1 VNILNNM
8 NKKIVLLL
16 LPFIFLSSCSTDNN
30 GEDETRDYS
39 DYSSHQTTLDEFY
52 SKEGRYCI
60 YFYQLSCS
68 HCTAIKGDIFDYI
81 DAQDKG
87 EKTYFKSFSIYC
99 LGPKP
104 SDGTLGNERSLFDYK
119 GTKYSDEEV
128 ASFVKEMQ
136 KNEVNTLAK
145 TYLFGTPSLYI
156 INNNKFEDLM
166 YGQFDIA
173 NFLSTH

>member
-1 VNILNNM
+1 MSTLNNM

-16 LPFIFLSSCSTDNN
+16 IPFIFLSSCNN
-30 GEDETRDYS
+30 NSGNDETRNYS
-39 DYSSHQTTLDEFY
+39 DYTNHETTLDQFY
-52 SKEGRYCI
+52 SKEGRYCV

-68 HCTAIKGDIFDYI
+68 HCTAIKGDIFDYL

-87 EKTYFKSFSIYC
+87 TKTYFTSFNIYC

-104 SDGTLGNERSLFDYK
+104 TDGTLGNERSLFDYK
-119 GTKYSDEEV
+119 GTSYSDEEV
-128 ASFVKEMQ
+128 AAFVKEMQ
-136 KNEVNTLAK
+136 KNEVNTLAT

-156 INNNKFEDLM
+156 INNNKFEDLI
-166 YGQFDIA
+166 YGQVSIV